1 MSEKFS
7 CDQCG
12 KEFDSERGLHIH
24 QSQVHAGEED
34 SDEESNVNGDT
45 KETDATHKGGEIT
58 LRLGSLWALGAV
70 FVAGMLLGGI
80 VIGTIGN
87 NSPADNIGPSQVDN
101 SVEGNQNNPEET
113 FRSIANDVGLNPDQ
127 LMQCVNNK
135 NNSEFTEGIQQLRE
149 GDSEG
154 FGTPTFYIGN
164 NEIGFVKVEGAQTY
178 STLEQILDREIA
190 RAQSSPGNSS
200 EERLKFSDN
209 IDEGEPKLGSSD
221 APIQMI
227 EVTDF
232 GCPWCAEWAGYEAI
246 PQRNIDQTD
255 TLSKIKSNY
264 VETGEVEL
272 VVKDYPAHPNAPEA
286 HKAANCAWETD
297 EDSYWEFHDQLFE
310 RRNEWMQ

>member
-1 MSEKFS
+1 MSSKFS
-7 CDQCG
+7 CDKCD

-24 QSQVHAGEED
+24 QSQVHTGEDTDESED
-34 SDEESNVNGDT
+34 SGSSEDADASKKNG
-45 KETDATHKGGEIT
+45 EVT
-58 LRLGSLWALGAV
+58 LQLGSLKTLSAV
-70 FVAGMLLGGI
+70 FISGMLLGVLLMGA
-80 VIGTIGN
+80 VDSQSLIGAT
-87 NSPADNIGPSQVDN
+87 SDLAADNPS
-101 SVEGNQNNPEET
+101 EGNQNNPEET
-113 FRSIANDVGLNPDQ
+113 FRDIATDVGLNPDE

-135 NNSEFTEGIQQLRE
+135 DNSEFAEDIQQLRE

-178 STLEQILDREIA
+178 STLEKVIDREIE
-190 RAQSSPGNSS
+190 RAQSSTGNSS
-200 EERLKFSDN
+200 EDRLTFPEN
-209 IDEGEPKLGSSD
+209 VDEGDPKLGSSD

-246 PQRNIDQTD
+246 PQRNIDQAD
-255 TLSKIKSNY
+255 TLNKIKSNY
-264 VETGEVEL
+264 VETGKVEL
-272 VVKDYPAHPNAPEA
+272 VIKDYPAHPNAPEA

-297 EDSYWEFHDQLFE
+297 KDSYWEFHDQLFE